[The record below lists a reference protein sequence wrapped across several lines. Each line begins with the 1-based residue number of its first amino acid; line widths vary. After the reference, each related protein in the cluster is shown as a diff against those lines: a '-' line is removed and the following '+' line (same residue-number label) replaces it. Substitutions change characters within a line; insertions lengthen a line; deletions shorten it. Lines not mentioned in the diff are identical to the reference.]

1 MKRGRGMQNYETQ
14 KLYAHIW
21 VHIRVL
27 RNESCVRS
35 QF

>member
-21 VHIRVL
+21 VHINHAYVH
-27 RNESCVRS
+27 NSGY
-35 QF
+35 